1 MQYNLQ
7 IIDPYAVD
15 LQNPMVMEEADQAQE
30 TYMHKVRK
38 SIDLILQ
45 LDDNQLVN
53 EDSPGKG

>member
-1 MQYNLQ
+1 
-7 IIDPYAVD
+7 
-15 LQNPMVMEEADQAQE
+15 MVMEEADQAQE